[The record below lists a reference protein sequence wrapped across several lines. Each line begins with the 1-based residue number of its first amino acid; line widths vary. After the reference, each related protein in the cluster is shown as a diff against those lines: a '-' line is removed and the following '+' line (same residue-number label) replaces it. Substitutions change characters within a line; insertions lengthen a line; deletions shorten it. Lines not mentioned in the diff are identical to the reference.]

1 MTLGKAVA
9 LFTSSF
15 LVSAASGAATLQML
29 YLPPGRGAVREAPL
43 NPRKPNLAP
52 MPAPADLRHYAGP
65 PPNSKRKTWAL

>member
-15 LVSAASGAATLQML
+15 LVAAASSAATLQIL
-29 YLPPGRGAVREAPL
+29 YVPPTGGAVRDAPL
-43 NPRKPNLAP
+43 TPRKPNLAP

-65 PPNSKRKTWAL
+65 TPNFTRKTWAI